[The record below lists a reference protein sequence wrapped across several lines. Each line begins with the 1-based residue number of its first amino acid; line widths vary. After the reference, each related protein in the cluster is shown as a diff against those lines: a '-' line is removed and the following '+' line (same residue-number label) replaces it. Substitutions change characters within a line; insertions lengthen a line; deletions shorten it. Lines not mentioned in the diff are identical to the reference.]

1 LEITV
6 DFFGPLGDQAGQKRI
21 IFNFSNGALYGDL
34 LNEIGERFG
43 DRFHERIWN
52 GEEKI
57 FKPGILVVGL
67 GRDLDNRETPLLD
80 GEEIKI
86 IPVLSGG

>member
-1 LEITV
+1 MEITIN
-6 DFFGPLGDQAGQKRI
+6 FFGPLGDQAGQKTVVLYLPD
-21 IFNFSNGALYGDL
+21 GASYGDL
-34 LNEIGERFG
+34 LDEIGKRFG
-43 DRFHERIWN
+43 DRFHERLW
-52 GEEKI
+52 EVKEKI

-86 IPVLSGG
+86 IPILSGG